1 MKLGAIVGRFQVP
14 ELHEG
19 HRQLI
24 QFVKEQNGQVM
35 ILLGVSQVLGSKR
48 HPLDFVTREKM
59 IKAEFP
65 DAIVAPLPD
74 MPTDEAWSQNLDALV
89 RMVNPLGEVILYGG
103 RDSFI
108 PYYKGK
114 FKTYEIELKY
124 APSGTDVRHIAANK
138 VLVSSDFRAGV
149 IYATA
154 NQYRRVFPTVD
165 IAILRDAQV
174 LLGKKPNQ
182 DLWCF
187 PGGFVDQEDEC
198 LEQAA
203 AREASEECNVDIQMA
218 DLHYVCS
225 HRNKDWRYR
234 HKDDGVITT
243 CLYSADRWTGTPTA
257 GDDLAEVM
265 WFPLELLTK
274 ERMVSTHQD
283 LFVNL
288 LLKHGSK
295 KPRGE
300 NYV

>member
-14 ELHEG
+14 ELTEG

-24 QFVKEQNGQVM
+24 QFVKEQHGQVM

-48 HPLDFVTREKM
+48 HPLDFATRERM
-59 IKAEFP
+59 IKSEFP

-74 MPTDEAWSQNLDALV
+74 MPTDEAWSQNLDGLV
-89 RMVNPLGEVILYGG
+89 RMVAPVGEVVLYGG

-108 PYYKGK
+108 PHYKGR

-124 APSGTDVRHIAANK
+124 SISGTEVRQITSNR

-154 NQYRRVFPTVD
+154 NQYHRVFPTVD

-187 PGGFVDQEDEC
+187 PGGFVDQEDTCYED
-198 LEQAA
+198 A
-203 AREASEECNVDIQMA
+203 ARREAREECCVSVGELEYI
-218 DLHYVCS
+218 CS

-243 CLYSADRWTGTPTA
+243 TLFATYDWEGQPRA
-257 GDDLAEVM
+257 GDDIAEVM
-265 WFPLELLTK
+265 WFPLELATK
-274 ERMVSTHQD
+274 DRMVTTHQD
-283 LFVNL
+283 MFVNL
-288 LLKHGSK
+288 LLKHGGK
-295 KPRGE
+295 KPKGE
-300 NYV
+300 ALC